1 MLFLTRLFGG
11 TGDLERQFEFV
22 LNGWIN
28 VSKFRRLEHDK
39 DPIAG
44 DRDGTCNM
52 TIRNKPIKKALHGL
66 PWFTTVKGGAYV
78 LLPGLRALR
87 SLGNALSARITR
99 IRLCRAGS
107 LHMKLRVPA
116 WRDTLGKDAVAGLVL
131 GVESVPDGLAAGLL
145 AGVNP
150 LAGLYAYLFG
160 TIGGSFFT
168 GSAFMAVQATGAM
181 AIVVADVPAVHSADD
196 PARALFTLSVLTGVV
211 MLAAGLLRLGSVLRF
226 VSNAVMVGFISAVG
240 VNIILGQLAN
250 LTGYKAEGANR
261 VVRAI
266 NTLVHPGELHLQ
278 SLAIG
283 VVTVALILV
292 LERTR
297 LGPLGLVLAVIVA
310 SAGVAVLGW
319 HGVATVGEL
328 SKIPRALPLP
338 EVPMLRLVPSLVIP
352 AVSLAFVGLIQG
364 AAISA
369 SFPNPDGRYPDASR
383 DFIGQGAAN
392 VIAGIFR
399 GMPVG
404 GSMSA
409 TSLNK
414 SAGARSRI
422 ALMIAG
428 VVMAVVILAFAGL
441 VGHIAMPALAG
452 LLILVGF
459 RTIKPDDL
467 RSVWKT
473 GTVQKAVLATTFVLT
488 MVIPL
493 QYAVLAG
500 VGLSAIL
507 HVVRQSNQ
515 ITIKRWRLDPDGNLI
530 ETDPPAQLPANEVV
544 VLQPYGSLFF
554 AAAPVLES
562 QLPAP
567 ADAGTGNS
575 VVILRLRGR
584 TDLGTTFM
592 DVLRRYAQTLTAN
605 GSKLVIVSAS
615 ERIQEQLRVTGVTD
629 LITSENIYT
638 GDERVGATLK
648 RAYADATAWIEHN
661 QHATGTDTR

>member
-1 MLFLTRLFGG
+1 
-11 TGDLERQFEFV
+11 
-22 LNGWIN
+22 
-28 VSKFRRLEHDK
+28 
-39 DPIAG
+39 
-44 DRDGTCNM
+44 
-52 TIRNKPIKKALHGL
+52 
-66 PWFTTVKGGAYV
+66 
-78 LLPGLRALR
+78 
-87 SLGNALSARITR
+87 
-99 IRLCRAGS
+99 
-107 LHMKLRVPA
+107 MKLRIPVR
-116 WRDTLGKDAVAGLVL
+116 RDTLRKDAVAGLVL

-160 TIGGSFFT
+160 TIGGSLFT
-168 GSAFMAVQATGAM
+168 SSAFMAVQATGAM

-211 MLAAGLLRLGSVLRF
+211 MLAAGFLRLGSVLRF

-261 VVRAI
+261 VVRAV
-266 NTLVHPGELHLQ
+266 NTLIHPGELHLQ

-283 VVTVALILV
+283 VVTIALILV

-297 LGPLGLVLAVIVA
+297 AGPLGLVLAVIVTSA
-310 SAGVAVLGW
+310 SVAVLGW
-319 HGVATVGEL
+319 AGVATVGEL
-328 SKIPRALPLP
+328 SEIPRALPLP
-338 EVPMLRLVPSLVIP
+338 EAPMLRLVPSLVVP
-352 AVSLAFVGLIQG
+352 AASLAFVGLVQG

-399 GMPVG
+399 GMAVG

-409 TSLNK
+409 TSLNRA
-414 SAGARSRI
+414 AGARSRI
-422 ALMIAG
+422 SLMIAS
-428 VVMAVVILAFAGL
+428 VVMAVVIVAFAGL

-452 LLILVGF
+452 LLMLVGY

-473 GTVQKAVLATTFVLT
+473 GAVQKAVLATSFTLT

-500 VGLSAIL
+500 VGLSVIL

-515 ITIKRWRLDPDGNLI
+515 VTIKRWRLDPDGNLI
-530 ETDPPAQLPANEVV
+530 ETDPPAQLPAGEVV
-544 VLQPYGSLFF
+544 ALQPYGSLFF

-567 ADAGTGNS
+567 AAASLNS

-592 DVLRRYAQTLTAN
+592 DVLRRYAEALTAAS
-605 GSKLVIVSAS
+605 SKLVIVSAS

-629 LITSENIYT
+629 LISPQDIYA

-648 RAYADATAWIEHN
+648 RAYADATSWIEHN
-661 QHATGTDTR
+661 QPATGTDAR

>member
-1 MLFLTRLFGG
+1 
-11 TGDLERQFEFV
+11 
-22 LNGWIN
+22 
-28 VSKFRRLEHDK
+28 
-39 DPIAG
+39 
-44 DRDGTCNM
+44 
-52 TIRNKPIKKALHGL
+52 
-66 PWFTTVKGGAYV
+66 
-78 LLPGLRALR
+78 
-87 SLGNALSARITR
+87 
-99 IRLCRAGS
+99 
-107 LHMKLRVPA
+107 MKLRVPVR
-116 WRDTLGKDAVAGLVL
+116 RDTLGKDAVAGLVL

-160 TIGGSFFT
+160 TIGGSLFT
-168 GSAFMAVQATGAM
+168 SSAFMAVQATGAM
-181 AIVVADVPAVHSADD
+181 AIIIADVPAVHSADD

-211 MLAAGLLRLGSVLRF
+211 MLAAGFLRLGSVLRF

-261 VVRAI
+261 VVRAV
-266 NTLVHPGELHLQ
+266 NTLIHPGELHLQ

-283 VVTVALILV
+283 VLTVALILV
-292 LERTR
+292 LERTKA
-297 LGPLGLVLAVIVA
+297 GPLGLVLAVIIT

-319 HGVATVGEL
+319 GGVATVREL
-328 SKIPRALPLP
+328 SEVPRALPLP
-338 EVPMLRLVPSLVIP
+338 EAPMLRLVPSLVVP
-352 AVSLAFVGLIQG
+352 AVSLAFVGLVQG

-369 SFPNPDGRYPDASR
+369 GFPNPDGRYPDASR

-399 GMPVG
+399 GMAVG

-409 TSLNK
+409 TSLNRA
-414 SAGARSRI
+414 AGARSRI
-422 ALMIAG
+422 ALMIAS
-428 VVMAVVILAFAGL
+428 VVMAVVIIAFADL

-452 LLILVGF
+452 LLMLVGY

-473 GTVQKAVLATTFVLT
+473 GAVQKAVLATSFALT

-500 VGLSAIL
+500 VGLSVIL

-515 ITIKRWRLDPDGNLI
+515 VTIKRWRLDPDGNLI
-530 ETDPPAQLPANEVV
+530 ETDPPTQLPAGEVV
-544 VLQPYGSLFF
+544 ALQPYGTLFF

-567 ADAGTGNS
+567 AAISLNS

-592 DVLRRYAQTLTAN
+592 DVLRRYAQALTAA

-629 LITSENIYT
+629 LITPENIYA

-661 QHATGTDTR
+661 QHATGTDAR